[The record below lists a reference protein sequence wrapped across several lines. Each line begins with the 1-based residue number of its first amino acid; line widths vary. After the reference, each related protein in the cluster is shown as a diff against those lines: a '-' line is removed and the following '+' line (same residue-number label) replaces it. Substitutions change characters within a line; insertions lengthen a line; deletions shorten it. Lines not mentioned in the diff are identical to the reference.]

1 MCMRGQPRHTAVCGG
16 GGGGGGVMGIV
27 GSRKIER

>member
-16 GGGGGGVMGIV
+16 GGGGGVMGIV

>member
-16 GGGGGGVMGIV
+16 GGGGGVLGIV
-27 GSRKIER
+27 GSRKIERR

>member
-16 GGGGGGVMGIV
+16 GGGGGVMGNV
-27 GSRKIER
+27 GSRKIE

>member
-16 GGGGGGVMGIV
+16 GGGGGGCDGN
-27 GSRKIER
+27 RRFTKN

>member
-16 GGGGGGVMGIV
+16 GGGGGCVMGIV

>member
-16 GGGGGGVMGIV
+16 GGGGGCDGNRRIA
-27 GSRKIER
+27 KN

>member
-1 MCMRGQPRHTAVCGG
+1 MRGQPRHTAVCGG

>member
-1 MCMRGQPRHTAVCGG
+1 MRGQPRHTAVCGG
-16 GGGGGGVMGIV
+16 GGGGGMMGIV

>member
-16 GGGGGGVMGIV
+16 GGGGCDGN
-27 GSRKIER
+27 RRFTKN